1 VRTGL
6 FFLLSVIAVAFF
18 ISASQ
23 IIAAD
28 AGAQSVSAA
37 DRLSIEQPRYSGRWK
52 GNDLS
57 VEYSY
62 SKDQGQM
69 DLSGNVRFSYS
80 LVMGYTDLR
89 SFQLGAIFLDENGK
103 VLEETG
109 LATNRGSF
117 DPIPFSRRINLP
129 PNAVFMAFRY
139 QGTATDV
146 GRDKTSFW
154 FSPIH

>member
-1 VRTGL
+1 MRTGL
-6 FFLLSVIAVAFF
+6 FFLSSVIAAAFF
-18 ISASQ
+18 VSASQ

-37 DRLSIEQPRYSGRWK
+37 DRLSIKQPRYSGRWK

-103 VLEETG
+103 VLEEIG

>member
-1 VRTGL
+1 MRTGL
-6 FFLLSVIAVAFF
+6 LFLPSVIAVVFF

-37 DRLSIEQPRYSGRWK
+37 DRVSIEQPRYSGQWK
-52 GNDLS
+52 GNDLT
-57 VEYSY
+57 VEYRY

-80 LVMGYTDLR
+80 LIMGYTNLR
-89 SFQLGAIFLDENGK
+89 NFRLGAIFLDENGK

-109 LATNRGSF
+109 LATNRGSL
-117 DPIPFSRRINLP
+117 DPFPFNRRINLP
-129 PNAVFMAFRY
+129 SNAVFMAFSY

-146 GRDKTSFW
+146 GRDKSSFW

>member
-1 VRTGL
+1 MRTGL
-6 FFLLSVIAVAFF
+6 LFLSSVIAAAFF

-57 VEYSY
+57 VEYRY

-89 SFQLGAIFLDENGK
+89 NFRLGAIFLDENGK
-103 VLEETG
+103 VLEEIG

-129 PNAVFMAFRY
+129 PNAVSMAFSY

-154 FSPIH
+154 FSPVH

>member
-1 VRTGL
+1 MRTGML
-6 FFLLSVIAVAFF
+6 FLRSVMVAAFF
-18 ISASQ
+18 ISAPR

-28 AGAQSVSAA
+28 AGAGSVSAA
-37 DRLSIEQPRYSGRWK
+37 NRLSIEQPRYSGLWK

-57 VEYSY
+57 VEYRY

-89 SFQLGAIFLDENGK
+89 NFRLGAIFLDENGK
-103 VLEETG
+103 VLEEIG
-109 LATNRGSF
+109 LATDRGSL

-129 PNAVFMAFRY
+129 ANAVSMAFSY
-139 QGTATDV
+139 QGIATDV
-146 GRDKTSFW
+146 GRDRTSIW
-154 FSPIH
+154 FYPIH